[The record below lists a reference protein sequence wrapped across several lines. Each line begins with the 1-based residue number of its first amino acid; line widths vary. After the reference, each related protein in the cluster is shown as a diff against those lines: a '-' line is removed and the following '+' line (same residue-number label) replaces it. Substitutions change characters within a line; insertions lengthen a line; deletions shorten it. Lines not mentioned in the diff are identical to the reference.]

1 MPLDDGV
8 RAAAHAAD
16 DEPTLRAFF
25 ALWPPEAVQDELFG
39 WARACRASTAGRL
52 VRRENLHA
60 TLAFLGE
67 IDRGRLPELACLA
80 QAVVGER
87 FELVL
92 DRVGYWPHNR
102 IVYAAPAAMPA
113 PLSALAQALAQR
125 LATAEFRVDERPYFV
140 HVTLLRAAHRAPAD
154 VRFAPVRWPVDAI
167 ALVQSAR
174 SSGQLVYRPLE
185 RWTLAD

>member
-1 MPLDDGV
+1 MHIDDGM
-8 RAAAHAAD
+8 RAKAHAAD
-16 DEPTLRAFF
+16 DEPRLRAFF
-25 ALWPPEAVQDELFG
+25 ALWPPETVRDELFG
-39 WARACRASTAGRL
+39 WAQACRASAEGRL

-80 QAVVGER
+80 QGVVGAR
-87 FELVL
+87 FELLL

-102 IVYAAPAAMPA
+102 IAYAAPAAMPA
-113 PLSALAQALAQR
+113 PLSALAQALALR
-125 LATAEFRVDERPYFV
+125 LAAAGFRTEERPYFA
-140 HVTLLRAAHRAPAD
+140 HVTLLRAARRAPAG

-174 SSGQLVYRPLE
+174 SGGRLVYRPLE
-185 RWTLAD
+185 RWTLAG